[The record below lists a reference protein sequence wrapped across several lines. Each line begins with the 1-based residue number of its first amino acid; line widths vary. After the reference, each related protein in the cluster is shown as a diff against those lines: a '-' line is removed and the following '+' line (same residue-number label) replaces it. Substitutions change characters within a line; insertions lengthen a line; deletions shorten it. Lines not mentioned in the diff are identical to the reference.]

1 MDPNI
6 PGHYCVSLPE
16 ASGLMQPPIRAPARC
31 RLSAPKTWHLVRK
44 KPKGFE
50 RSLSLRATESTKV
63 QILIAIIAIIA
74 M

>member
-16 ASGLMQPPIRAPARC
+16 ASWLMQHPIRAPARC
-31 RLSAPKTWHLVRK
+31 RLSAPKTWHLEK

-50 RSLSLRATESTKV
+50 MSLSLRATESTKV